1 MQAMATVHAD
11 AIDDAGAIDVE
22 VLMPWSD
29 DADGLAEQVC
39 GNTHDADDNDVILVV
54 PPDVPKVPL
63 TAQELKE
70 RKRQAHMLRNRVSA
84 KRSRANRKEHIT
96 NLETR
101 VVCLSQEIQD
111 LKNKCKNL
119 EVDNKEREYYN
130 KYYS

>member
-1 MQAMATVHAD
+1 M
-11 AIDDAGAIDVE
+11 I
-22 VLMPWSD
+22 LPWSGVGPCLTEELCGNAN
-29 DADGLAEQVC
+29 DADKE
-39 GNTHDADDNDVILVV
+39 DIIILQ
-54 PPDVPKVPL
+54 PPDVPL
-63 TAQELKE
+63 TEKE
-70 RKRQAHMLRNRVSA
+70 RKRQAHKLRNRVSA